1 MKNLMEMIQE
11 NAGVNEESM
20 ALGKPE
26 NQTNAIRTVQEVWAK
41 YVKNN
46 KIVEAPGFDV
56 GKLRVASKLLAD
68 LNNPKLAKYEKMAAK
83 VIGLYDMYR
92 KKNVSAS
99 QVK

>member
-1 MKNLMEMIQE
+1 MEMMQD
-11 NAGVNEESM
+11 NAGLNEESM

-26 NQTNAIRTVQEVWAK
+26 NQTNALRTVQEAWAK
-41 YVKNN
+41 FAKNN

-56 GKLRVASKLLAD
+56 GPIRVASKLLAE

-83 VIGLYDMYR
+83 MIGLYDAHR

-99 QVK
+99 QMK